1 MKFNTHNYTQNT
13 NCRFRLFGLVFIV
26 FIISSQISNESQEV
40 REETSRQLDQSVV
53 KDWNYQVEFNKRR
66 KAEEELQKDV
76 YSTYEKQVNFK
87 SHVII
92 HLFQKFTLW
101 FVDCKVSTS
110 AI

>member
-1 MKFNTHNYTQNT
+1 MKFNTHNYTLNT
-13 NCRFRLFGLVFIV
+13 NCRLRLFELVFIL

-76 YSTYEKQVNFK
+76 YATYEKQVDFN

-92 HLFQKFTLW
+92 YLFSKFW
-101 FVDCKVSTS
+101 IVK
-110 AI
+110 